1 MKSILTKICETN
13 LKPTA
18 KCRLLAAVLL
28 AALAVTTTGHAQDL
42 SVPSPTSAEQVPGP
56 ASGNTMTKEYVQA
69 IGQMAYVWGWPLV
82 NMSNRVAL
90 YSKVPEPSVVGGLPI
105 GYNGLAMLT
114 DYISPEQKSVACPNQ
129 DVVYGTGFFD
139 LDKEPVVF
147 QVPDFKDRFWVYAVY
162 DARTSEVSRIGK
174 PYGTKPGFYMV
185 VGPKWNGKTPA
196 GIKGVVKSDTGLI
209 FVIPRIFLDSTAED
223 KKAIQPVISQVNF
236 YPLSNFDGKM
246 KTTDWSKIPKVK
258 APARSGGGAG
268 EMQWVNPDT
277 FFDELAGVMKS
288 VPPLPGEEALYGWIS
303 SVLVAAAKNPDHKQW
318 LKNIANAAEK
328 DMITQFRQW
337 VRVGRSAG
345 NGWNSPV
352 NNAAWGTD
360 YLNRTA
366 SAKSNMWD
374 NAPNETKYIYRD
386 YDSEGMALAGKNNYT
401 ITFPKGQLPP
411 VKGFWSL
418 TLYNEEHF
426 FHPNQLKRYSLGTK
440 NKTLQKNADGSLT
453 LYAGAKSPGKDKESN
468 WLPAPDGLFSLY
480 LRTYWP
486 EKAILDASWM
496 PPNVEKV
503 N

>member
-1 MKSILTKICETN
+1 MKTILTKIYETIM
-13 LKPTA
+13 KPTA
-18 KCRLLAAVLL
+18 KCGRLAAVLL
-28 AALAVTTTGHAQDL
+28 AALAVTTTGYAQDL
-42 SVPSPTSAEQVPGP
+42 SVPSPTSAEQVTGP
-56 ASGNTMTKEYVQA
+56 AYGNTMTKEYVQA

-82 NMSNRVAL
+82 NMSNRADM
-90 YSKVPEPSVVGGLPI
+90 YSKLTEPAIVGGLPI
-105 GYNGLAMLT
+105 GSNGLAMLH

-129 DVVYGTGFFD
+129 DVVYGTGFFN
-139 LDKEPVVF
+139 LKKEPVVF
-147 QVPDFKDRFWVYAVY
+147 QVPDFGDRFWVYPVY
-162 DARTSEVSRIGK
+162 DGRTSQISRIGK

-185 VGPKWNGKTPA
+185 VGPSWNGKTPA
-196 GIKGVVKSDTGLI
+196 GIIGVVKSSTDLMY
-209 FVIPRIFLDSTAED
+209 VIPRIFMDSTPED

-236 YPLSNFDGKM
+236 YMLSKFDGKM
-246 KTTDWSKIPKVK
+246 KTTDWSKIPKITV
-258 APARSGGGAG
+258 AANSGGG
-268 EMQWVNPDT
+268 ETQWVNPDT
-277 FFDELAGVMKS
+277 FFDKLAVVMKS

-303 SVLVAAAKNPDHKQW
+303 SVLDAAAKNPDHKQW
-318 LKNIANAAEK
+318 LKEIANATEK

-374 NAPNETKYIYRD
+374 NTPNETKYIYRD
-386 YDSEGMALAGKNNYT
+386 YDSEGLVLAGNNNYT

-418 TLYNEEHF
+418 TLYNEGHF
-426 FHPNQLKRYSLGTK
+426 FNPNPLNRYSLGTK
-440 NKTLQKNADGSLT
+440 NKTLQKNSDGSLT